1 MVRTIQRVF
10 DVEGFSDAEVLP
22 RAKVLDKDDYDLF
35 VEKFKPK
42 KTTDDCYTPLEVF
55 DVIKAWA
62 MKEYGFTEDRIVR
75 PFYPGGDYENFDYP
89 SGCVVLDNPPF
100 SILSKI
106 VRFYVAHNIDFL
118 LFAPHLTLFQNLFK
132 GEKVCALVVD
142 SDIIYENGAHVNT
155 SFLTSMDSA
164 KVRTA
169 PELRRAI
176 NDVQRKGHTKPIL
189 EYPRNATT
197 SARLSIVATVP
208 FHIERD
214 ECIYFKEFVE
224 GSAFGGGILMTDAV
238 ADRLERAT
246 EEAERERER
255 QRLLLGEAEALRQG
269 FRVRI
274 ERGLTPT
281 DKARLRALNEKDA
294 HKWF

>member
-42 KTTDDCYTPLEVF
+42 KTTDDCYTPPEVF
-55 DVIKAWA
+55 EVIKCWA

-106 VRFYVAHNIDFL
+106 VRFYVARGIEFF

-208 FHIERD
+208 FRIERD

-246 EEAERERER
+246 EEAERERETTP
-255 QRLLLGEAEALRQG
+255 L
-269 FRVRI
+269 I
-274 ERGLTPT
+274 RGGRGT
-281 DKARLRALNEKDA
+281 
-294 HKWF
+294 

>member
-10 DVEGFSDAEVLP
+10 DVEGFSETEVLP

-35 VEKFKPK
+35 VDKFKSK
-42 KTTDDCYTPLEVF
+42 KTTDDCYTPPEVF
-55 DVIKAWA
+55 EVIKDWA

-75 PFYPGGDYENFDYP
+75 PFYPGGDFENADYP
-89 SGCVVLDNPPF
+89 EGCVVLDNPPF

-106 VRFYVAHNIDFL
+106 VRFYVARNIDFF
-118 LFAPHLTLFQNLFK
+118 LFVPHLTLFQNLFK
-132 GEKVCALVVD
+132 GERVGALIVD
-142 SDIIYENGAHVNT
+142 VNVIYENGATVTT
-155 SFLTSMDSA
+155 SFMTSMDSA

-176 NDVQRKGHTKPIL
+176 QDVQGSTVTTPIL
-189 EYPRNATT
+189 DYPRNATT
-197 SARLSIVATVP
+197 SARLSKVATVP
-208 FHIERD
+208 FRIERD
-214 ECIYFKEFVE
+214 ECIYLKEFVE
-224 GSAFGGGILMTDAV
+224 GSPFGGGILMTDAV

-255 QRLLLGEAEALRQG
+255 QLLLLGEAEALKRG
-269 FRVRI
+269 IRVRV
-274 ERGLTPT
+274 ERELTPT

>member
-1 MVRTIQRVF
+1 MARTIQRVF
-10 DVEGFSDAEVLP
+10 DVEGFSDAEIIP
-22 RAKVLDKDDYDLF
+22 KAKVIDKDDYGLF
-35 VEKFKPK
+35 VDKFKPK

-55 DVIKAWA
+55 EVIKAWA

-75 PFYPGGDYENFDYP
+75 PFYPGGDFENFDYP
-89 SGCVVLDNPPF
+89 LGCVVLDNPPF

-106 VRFYVAHNIDFL
+106 VRFYVARNIDFF

-132 GEKVCALVVD
+132 GERVCALVVD
-142 SDIIYENGAHVNT
+142 YGIIYENGANVNT

-164 KVRTA
+164 KVRTV
-169 PELRRAI
+169 PELRKAL
-176 NDVQRKGHTKPIL
+176 NDVQKKGHTKPIL

-197 SARLSIVATVP
+197 SARLSVVATVP
-208 FHIERD
+208 FRIERD
-214 ECIYFKEFVE
+214 ECIYFREFVE

-246 EEAERERER
+246 EEAERER
-255 QRLLLGEAEALRQG
+255 QALLLGEAEAIKQG
-269 FRVRI
+269 IRVRI
-274 ERGLTPT
+274 ERELTT
-281 DKARLRALNEKDA
+281 QDKARLRVLNEKDA

>member
-1 MVRTIQRVF
+1 MARTIQRVF
-10 DVEGFSDAEVLP
+10 DVEGFSETEVLP
-22 RAKVLDKDDYDLF
+22 KAKVLDKDDYDLF
-35 VEKFKPK
+35 VDKFKPK
-42 KTTDDCYTPLEVF
+42 KTTDDCYTPPEVF
-55 DVIKAWA
+55 EVIKDWA

-75 PFYPGGDYENFDYP
+75 PFYPGGDFENFDYP

-106 VRFYVAHNIDFL
+106 VRFFVARNIDFF

-132 GEKVCALVVD
+132 GERVGALIVD
-142 SDIIYENGAHVNT
+142 VSIVYENGAVMST

-169 PELRRAI
+169 PELRKAI
-176 NDVQRKGHTKPIL
+176 RDVQGRMAATPIL
-189 EYPRNATT
+189 DFPRNATT
-197 SARLSIVATVP
+197 SGRLSRAASVP
-208 FHIERD
+208 FRIERD

-224 GSAFGGGILMTDAV
+224 GDVFGGGILMTDAV

-246 EEAERERER
+246 EALKRGIRVRVERE
-255 QRLLLGEAEALRQG
+255 
-269 FRVRI
+269 
-274 ERGLTPT
+274 LTPT